1 MIDWQSG
8 LKTATCSMFW
18 LQNTKGSLDN
28 EREKE
33 TLKESVAWL
42 IRATTQKVGVS
53 ALDRGLKSAVD
64 WKALD
69 TKIMQIV
76 CSATWL
82 CLHGEFGD
90 MPELIEGDNADAK

>member
-1 MIDWQSG
+1 MIDWQSD
-8 LKTATCSMFW
+8 LKTATWSMFW

-90 MPELIEGDNADAK
+90 MPELIEGDNANAK